1 MNDFIEN
8 GLVLL
13 PFIVGTTF
21 LMVGLLIKKKPPK
34 KINPIYGYRTKRS
47 MKDQKSWDFAQ
58 RHSAKEMSN
67 AGLYLLVFSILGY
80 FIKLPQNISY
90 PIGMGIMLILMV
102 NMFLQ
107 TEKAL
112 KARQTEKP

>member
-1 MNDFIEN
+1 MNHLIEN

-13 PFIVGTTF
+13 PLILGITF
-21 LMVGLLIKKKPPK
+21 LMVSLLMKKKPPK

-58 RHSAKEMSN
+58 QHSAKEMSN
-67 AGLYLLVFSILGY
+67 AGLYLLIVSLLGY
-80 FIKLPQNISY
+80 FIKVPQNLSY

-112 KARQTEKP
+112 KSRQTEKP

>member
-34 KINPIYGYRTKRS
+34 QINPIYGYRTKRS

-80 FIKLPQNISY
+80 FIKVPQNISY
-90 PIGMGIMLILMV
+90 PVGIGIMLILMV
-102 NMFLQ
+102 NMFIR

-112 KARQTEKP
+112 KASQSETP